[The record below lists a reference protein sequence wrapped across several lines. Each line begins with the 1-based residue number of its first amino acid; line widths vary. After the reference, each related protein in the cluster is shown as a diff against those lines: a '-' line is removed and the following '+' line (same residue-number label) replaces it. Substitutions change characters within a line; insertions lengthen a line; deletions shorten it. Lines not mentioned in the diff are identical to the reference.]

1 LLKITIQLTLENFR
15 QPYGGGTEGGEGGG
29 SGGSGGGGEQVDILK
44 CQFVLNLVENNYSAE
59 L

>member
-1 LLKITIQLTLENFR
+1 LC

-29 SGGSGGGGEQVDILK
+29 SGGGGGGGGGGQVDNLK
-44 CQFVLNLVENNYSAE
+44 SQFMLNLVENNYSTE

>member
-1 LLKITIQLTLENFR
+1 LC

-29 SGGSGGGGEQVDILK
+29 SGGGGGGGQVDNLK
-44 CQFVLNLVENNYSAE
+44 SQFMLNLVENNYSTE